1 MNQFSY
7 PLPMAHPVYP
17 FDPGMSI
24 MSSGT
29 AEISDFPQTDDPVY
43 ILGKRYSALHE
54 LEELR
59 DDFRS
64 LIWMTYRSG
73 FPPIG
78 GSGPTSDRGWGC
90 MLRCGQMVFA
100 NALARKHLGREWRW
114 IPPTPSSPFCLM
126 DSEDG
131 QEQANA
137 ASLPERDLPSS
148 YKQLLRLFSDDKL
161 SPYSI
166 HQISQMGESE
176 GKPVGTWFGPNT
188 VAQALKK
195 LSVYE
200 KVNNLNIQVAM
211 DNLVIVNEISKFIFL
226 GISCVV

>member
-1 MNQFSY
+1 MNPFNY
-7 PLPMAHPVYP
+7 PILVNDAVYP
-17 FDPGMSI
+17 FDPGMNI

-29 AEISDFPQTDDPVY
+29 SDVNDFPQTEEPVY
-43 ILGKRYSALHE
+43 ILGKKYSALHE
-54 LEELR
+54 LEDLR
-59 DDFRS
+59 DHFRS

-73 FPPIG
+73 FPSIG

-90 MLRCGQMVFA
+90 MLRCGQMVVA
-100 NALARKHLGREWRW
+100 NALLRKDLGRNWRW
-114 IPPTPSSPFCLM
+114 SPPIASSPFSLM
-126 DSEDG
+126 DTEG
-131 QEQANA
+131 EHQEQVTAS
-137 ASLPERDLPSS
+137 SLPERDLPYH
-148 YKQLLRLFSDDKL
+148 YKQILRLFSDDKL

-200 KVNNLNIQVAM
+200 KINSLNIHVAM
-211 DNLVIVNEISKFIFL
+211 DNLVIVNEISEY
-226 GISCVV
+226 

>member
-1 MNQFSY
+1 
-7 PLPMAHPVYP
+7 
-17 FDPGMSI
+17 

-29 AEISDFPQTDDPVY
+29 SDINDFPQTEDPVY
-43 ILGKRYSALHE
+43 ILGKKYSVLHE

-73 FPPIG
+73 FPAIG
-78 GSGPTSDRGWGC
+78 GSGPTTDRGWGC
-90 MLRCGQMVFA
+90 MLRCGQMVLA
-100 NALARKHLGREWRW
+100 NALVRKHLGREWRW
-114 IPPTPSSPFCLM
+114 TGLPVMSSPYSLVLDEPSFTPSTTTLV
-126 DSEDG
+126 
-131 QEQANA
+131 
-137 ASLPERDLPSS
+137 PERNLPAS
-148 YKQLLRLFSDDKL
+148 YKQVMRLFSDDKL

-200 KVNNLNIQVAM
+200 KSNNLNIQVAM
-211 DNLVIVNEISKFIFL
+211 DNLVIVNEISEFFL
-226 GISCVV
+226 LTISYFE